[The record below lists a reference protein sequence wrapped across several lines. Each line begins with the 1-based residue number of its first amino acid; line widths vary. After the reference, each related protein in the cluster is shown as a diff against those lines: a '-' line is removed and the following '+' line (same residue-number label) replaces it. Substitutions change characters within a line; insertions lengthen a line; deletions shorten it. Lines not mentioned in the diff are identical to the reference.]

1 MKVLARIL
9 DEKRNLD
16 NNVFEYEQR
25 LQSPYNRY
33 IDKHP
38 TYVTYYH
45 INNDE
50 TTLNEGYQ
58 DTEDLL
64 GDNSSLRFQK
74 ITDFPLYG
82 ISQIV
87 IDIND
92 EEQGLDTSYE
102 GEAIFLPHTIKPF
115 QNDFFVINYLEK
127 HDSYIFRITAIE
139 FDNIHPDNFY
149 KATFKLESTDAIHI
163 ERLENQVVNKYIC
176 IADNIGT
183 ENQCIIEHERFTQ
196 IEKVMKLYDN
206 LASTYMSIFYNER
219 YNCLLGEKPCGK
231 KLYDPFLIEFA
242 NKWDLFNDKKRLN
255 TYIFNQEV
263 QDNRFTIKY
272 EKSVWRFIE
281 RQDIR
286 LMTNFYY
293 YIYQGILL
301 PYTTFANWYDQTIY
315 VSDISLTFNT
325 DQDCDKIF
333 LDDFITAVKD
343 DEQTIEGDY
352 ANLLRSYIRKEKL
365 DVYSVPMSLIDS
377 LLTLNANLDFF
388 FVTPMILFIIKFILN
403 NELKDST
410 IIGKNDITV

>member
-1 MKVLARIL
+1 MARIL

-82 ISQIV
+82 INQIV
-87 IDIND
+87 INLN
-92 EEQGLDTSYE
+92 EEDQGLDTEYE

-115 QNDFFVINYLEK
+115 QNDFFVINHLEK
-127 HDSYIFRITAIE
+127 HDSYVFRITAIE

-149 KATFKLESTDAIHI
+149 KASFKLESTNGIHI
-163 ERLENQVVNKYIC
+163 VRLENQVVNKYIC

-183 ENQCIIEHERFTQ
+183 ENQCIIEHERYIQ
-196 IEKVMKLYDN
+196 IKKVKDLYEN
-206 LASTYMSIFYNER
+206 LAFTYLSIFYNER

-231 KLYDPFLIEFA
+231 KLYDPFLIEFV
-242 NKWDLFNDKKRLN
+242 NKWDLFNDKNRLN

-263 QDNRFTIKY
+263 QDNRFAIKY

-325 DQDCDKIF
+325 DQDCDRIF
-333 LDDFITAVKD
+333 LDEFITAVKND
-343 DEQTIEGDY
+343 NIDENEYGDY
-352 ANLLRSYIRKEKL
+352 AILLRSYIRKEKL
-365 DVYSVPMSLIDS
+365 DVYSVPMTLIDT

-388 FVTPMILFIIKFILN
+388 FVTPMILFIIKNILN
-403 NELKDST
+403 NEMRDNS
-410 IIGKNDITV
+410 IVERNDVIM

>member
-1 MKVLARIL
+1 MARIL

-16 NNVFEYEQR
+16 NNIFEYEQR

-33 IDKHP
+33 IDKYP

-64 GDNSSLRFQK
+64 GENSSLRFQK

-82 ISQIV
+82 ISQI
-87 IDIND
+87 ILNLND

-115 QNDFFVINYLEK
+115 QNDFFIINHLER
-127 HDSYIFRITAIE
+127 HDSYVFRITAIE

-149 KATFKLESTDAIHI
+149 KASFKLESTNSIHI

-183 ENQCIIEHERFTQ
+183 ENQCIIEHERYIQ
-196 IEKVMKLYDN
+196 IKKVEDLYEN
-206 LASTYMSIFYNER
+206 LASTYLSIFYNER

-231 KLYDPFLIEFA
+231 KLYDPFLIEFV
-242 NKWDLFNDKKRLN
+242 NKWDLFNQKNRLN

-263 QDNRFTIKY
+263 QDNRFDIKY
-272 EKSVWRFIE
+272 QKSVWRFIE

-293 YIYQGILL
+293 FIYPGISL

-325 DQDCDKIF
+325 DQDCDRIF
-333 LDDFITAVKD
+333 LDEFITAVKSDEFD
-343 DEQTIEGDY
+343 DTLYGDY
-352 ANLLRSYIRKEKL
+352 AILLRSYIRKEKI
-365 DVYSVPMSLIDS
+365 DVYSVPMTLIDT
-377 LLTLNANLDFF
+377 LLSLNANLDYF
-388 FVTPMILFIIKFILN
+388 FVTPMILYIIKMILN
-403 NELKDST
+403 NELKNHT
-410 IIGKNDITV
+410 IIGRNEITV